1 MIDFLEEA
9 KKEALKALKKNE
21 VPIGA
26 VIVINNKII
35 ARGYNKREKSQN
47 AIKHAEI
54 VAIEKAC
61 KKLKSWRLED
71 ACIYVTLEPCPMC
84 AGAIANARIK
94 KLVYGAEEKTSH
106 DNLCEKILT
115 SERLNHKTEIVFDNS
130 HEEEISSILSNF
142 FKLKRKSA
150 KQ

>member
-94 KLVYGAEEKTSH
+94 KLVYGAKEKTSH

-115 SERLNHKTEIVFDNS
+115 SERLNHKTEIVFDDS

-150 KQ
+150 K